1 MSFSKKMGKIAEK
14 MLDLTN
20 TAVKKLEDYGA
31 KSAKENQNENAKKLE
46 QAMKKLSQKIETN
59 KEAYITAVEKNATEL
74 EGSIKNFCK
83 DIKTRTTTAQEKA
96 NKDTQEEKADKK
108 SSKKTKK

>member
-31 KSAKENQNENAKKLE
+31 ISAKENQN
-46 QAMKKLSQKIETN
+46 
-59 KEAYITAVEKNATEL
+59 
-74 EGSIKNFCK
+74 
-83 DIKTRTTTAQEKA
+83 
-96 NKDTQEEKADKK
+96 
-108 SSKKTKK
+108 